1 MDDMDTMI
9 TLIGARL
16 AQEGTEFIFEGQA
29 PECDQC
35 RLKNT
40 CMGLEKGRRYRVVKL
55 KNDTVH
61 ECFVHD
67 GGARVVE
74 VIKAPVQAVID
85 SKKAVKGAKIRYQ
98 QPKFRDIEDE
108 ELFDLLNPEGIKSG
122 DRCTIVNVLE
132 SVEADNTTPGNLKK
146 VELVA

>member
-16 AQEGTEFIFEGQA
+16 AKEGNEFIFEGQA
-29 PECDQC
+29 PECDRC

-40 CMGLEKGRRYRVVKL
+40 CMGLEKGRKYRIVKL

-67 GGARVVE
+67 EGARVVE

-108 ELFDLLNPEGIKSG
+108 ELFDLLNPEGIKNG

-132 SVEADNTTPGNLKK
+132 SIEADNTTPGNLKK